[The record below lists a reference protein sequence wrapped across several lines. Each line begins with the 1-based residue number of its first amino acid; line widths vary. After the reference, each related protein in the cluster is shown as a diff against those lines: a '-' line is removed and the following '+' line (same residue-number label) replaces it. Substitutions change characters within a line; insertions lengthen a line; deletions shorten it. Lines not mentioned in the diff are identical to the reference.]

1 MHVHV
6 LAHVSA
12 HMPGMSVCAWVCICI
27 DRRTAGV
34 HGCLDVWAPVCLQAG
49 RVCVCI
55 PGLVCTQHA
64 CVRIRAHTH
73 KHTHTHTH
81 IHKCVYLHTH
91 THRYTYVHMYI
102 YYMAGIHMFTYHVE
116 TVSMQQCPVGTVAL
130 TQTVGASLAATACRV
145 LGRSCACGFQ
155 QSIWDE
161 NYGRGLSPDMMLCY
175 KPM

>member
-1 MHVHV
+1 MHESKCVFQYVCMHVHV

-49 RVCVCI
+49 LVCVCI

-64 CVRIRAHTH
+64 CVRICAHTH
-73 KHTHTHTH
+73 KHTH

-91 THRYTYVHMYI
+91 IDTHTYIYTYIIWQAYTCLHI
-102 YYMAGIHMFTYHVE
+102 TWKLFPCNSAQSELWLSPKQSEHRW
-116 TVSMQQCPVGTVAL
+116 QRQPVGYWGGLALVGSSSLFGTRITVE
-130 TQTVGASLAATACRV
+130 ACLRT
-145 LGRSCACGFQ
+145 
-155 QSIWDE
+155 
-161 NYGRGLSPDMMLCY
+161 
-175 KPM
+175 